1 MTETFLKLESEL
13 THNEMVRSENFIL
26 DDTMQSYELFNKKTD
41 FRMEMPSDF
50 NIEKLFEE
58 GVLKP
63 ASDLTLN
70 EVGCSDRLDDF
81 NVG

>member
-1 MTETFLKLESEL
+1 
-13 THNEMVRSENFIL
+13 
-26 DDTMQSYELFNKKTD
+26 
-41 FRMEMPSDF
+41 MEMPSDF